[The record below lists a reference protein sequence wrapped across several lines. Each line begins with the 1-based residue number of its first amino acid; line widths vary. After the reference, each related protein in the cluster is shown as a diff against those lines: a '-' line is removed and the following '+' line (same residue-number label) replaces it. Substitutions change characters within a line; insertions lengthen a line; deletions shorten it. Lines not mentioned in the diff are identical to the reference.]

1 MARSFRKKGRLNGKY
16 TTTTDANGFVTYTC
30 HDKHPGMPGEK
41 FVTGSRRKIRQHIRE
56 EMGY

>member
-16 TTTTDANGFVTYTC
+16 TTYTC
-30 HDKHPGMPGEK
+30 PDKHPGMPGEK